1 MVRTSKAQADTS
13 TVLKAK
19 KKTEGVL
26 IGMTIEDALE
36 SSWSTPKTINKTT
49 NAYGV
54 REQWV
59 LTVMSPQPRVNFG
72 RVNFTP

>member
-1 MVRTSKAQADTS
+1 
-13 TVLKAK
+13 
-19 KKTEGVL
+19 
-26 IGMTIEDALE
+26 MTIEDVLE

-49 NAYGV
+49 NAYGI

-59 LTVMSPQPRVNFG
+59 LTVMSPQPRVNIG